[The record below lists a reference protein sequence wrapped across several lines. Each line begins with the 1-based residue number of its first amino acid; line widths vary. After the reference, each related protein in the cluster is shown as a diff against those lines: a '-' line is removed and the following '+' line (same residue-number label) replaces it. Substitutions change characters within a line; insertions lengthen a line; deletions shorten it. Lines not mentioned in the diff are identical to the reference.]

1 MPQIHDRKEY
11 RAFPALNQS
20 AAKVLVGN
28 SPAHYQAYINT
39 PQEETKA
46 LRFGTFVH
54 SAILEPHSLND
65 LYITIPGDAP
75 KKPTKAQIEAKKPSE
90 DTKEAIAWWK
100 DFYAKHEG
108 KIILDAEE
116 SALGHLV
123 ASSARFALRVHGVDF
138 DATEVMYHVDY
149 CGVPLKAAIDGVAGD
164 YLWDIKTTGAGEA
177 TPAGMLKSIR
187 SYRYNLQAYWYRLVY
202 ELATGRRPLGF
213 RFLFVEK
220 EPPFSWAIAEVG
232 PELMSYAVSD
242 FEKAITLYKE
252 CTASGVWPS
261 YPEEIQVIDIKSTTT
276 AAPINFA

>member
-11 RAFPALNQS
+11 RAFPAFNQS
-20 AAKVLVGN
+20 AAKHILT
-28 SPAHYQAYINT
+28 SPAHYQAYIHT

-54 SAILEPHSLND
+54 SAILEPHTLDD
-65 LYITIPGDAP
+65 LYATAP
-75 KKPTKAQIEAKKPSE
+75 
-90 DTKEAIAWWK
+90 DCDRRTKEGKAAWAE
-100 DFYAKHEG
+100 FATANAG
-108 KIILDAEE
+108 KTILDYEE
-116 SALGHLV
+116 SAMGHLV
-123 ASSARFALRVHGVDF
+123 ASAARHTLKRLGVEF

-149 CGVPLKAAIDGVAGD
+149 NGVPLKAAIDGVSGD

-187 SYRYNLQAYWYRLVY
+187 GYRYNLQAYWYRLVY

-220 EPPFSWAIAEVG
+220 EPPFACAVCEVG
-232 PELMSYAVSD
+232 PELMSWAIAD
-242 FEKAITLYKE
+242 FEKAVNLYKE
-252 CTASGVWPS
+252 CTASRVWPS
-261 YPEEIQVIDIKSTTT
+261 YPEEIQVIDVKSTTT

>member
-11 RAFPALNQS
+11 RAFPAFNQS
-20 AAKVLVGN
+20 AAKHMLT

-54 SAILEPHSLND
+54 SAVLEPHTLND
-65 LYITIPGDAP
+65 LYATAP
-75 KKPTKAQIEAKKPSE
+75 
-90 DTKEAIAWWK
+90 DCDRRTKEGKAAWAE
-100 DFYAKHEG
+100 FATANAG
-108 KIILDAEE
+108 KTILDYEE

-123 ASSARFALRVHGVDF
+123 ASSARFALKRLGVEF

-149 CGVPLKAAIDGVAGD
+149 NGVPLKAAIDGVAGD
-164 YLWDIKTTGAGEA
+164 YLWDIKTTDDASA
-177 TPAGMLKSIR
+177 AGMLKAIR
-187 SYRYNLQAYWYRLVY
+187 NYRYNLQAYWYRLVY

-213 RFLFVEK
+213 RFLFIEK
-220 EPPFSWAIAEVG
+220 EAPFACSICEVG
-232 PELMSYAVSD
+232 PELMSWAIAD
-242 FEKAITLYKE
+242 FEKAVNLYKD

>member
-54 SAILEPHSLND
+54 AAVLEPHTLND
-65 LYITIPGDAP
+65 LYATAP
-75 KKPTKAQIEAKKPSE
+75 DVDKRTTA
-90 DTKEAIAWWK
+90 
-100 DFYAKHEG
+100 G
-108 KIILDAEE
+108 KQEWAAFATANAGKTILDAEE
-116 SALGHLV
+116 SAIGHLV
-123 ASSARFALRVHGVDF
+123 AASARHALKTHGVVF

-220 EPPFSWAIAEVG
+220 EPPFSWAIAEIG
-232 PELMSYAVSD
+232 PDLMSYAVSD
-242 FEKAITLYKE
+242 FEKAITLYKD

-261 YPEEIQVIDIKSTTT
+261 YPEDIQVIDIKSTTT
-276 AAPINFA
+276 ATPISFA

>member
-46 LRFGTFVH
+46 LKFGTFVH
-54 SAILEPHSLND
+54 SAVLEPHSLND
-65 LYITIPGDAP
+65 LYATAP
-75 KKPTKAQIEAKKPSE
+75 
-90 DTKEAIAWWK
+90 DCDRRTKEGKAIWSEFAT
-100 DFYAKHEG
+100 ANAG
-108 KIILDAEE
+108 KTILDAEE
-116 SALGHLV
+116 AKLGFHVATSAEH
-123 ASSARFALRVHGVDF
+123 ALKTHGVVF

-149 CGVPLKAAIDGVAGD
+149 CGVPLKAAIDGVCGD
-164 YLWDIKTTGAGEA
+164 YLWDIKTTDDAS
-177 TPAGMLKSIR
+177 PAGMLKAIR
-187 SYRYNLQAYWYRLVY
+187 NYRYNLQAYWYRLVY
-202 ELATGRRPLGF
+202 ELATGKRPLGF
-213 RFLFVEK
+213 RFLFIEK
-220 EPPFSWAIAEVG
+220 EAPFSWSIAEVG

-242 FEKAITLYKE
+242 FEKAITLYKD

-261 YPEEIQVIDIKSTTT
+261 YPEEVQVIDIKSTTT

>member
-1 MPQIHDRKEY
+1 MPQIHDRNEY

-20 AAKVLVGN
+20 AAKVLIAN

-46 LRFGTFVH
+46 LKFGTFVH
-54 SAILEPHSLND
+54 AAVLEPQTLDD
-65 LYITIPGDAP
+65 LYATAP
-75 KKPTKAQIEAKKPSE
+75 EV
-90 DTKEAIAWWK
+90 DRRTKE
-100 DFYAKHEG
+100 G
-108 KIILDAEE
+108 KETWAAFATANAGKTILDAEE
-116 SALGHLV
+116 SAIGHLV
-123 ASSARFALRVHGVDF
+123 ASHARLALKTHGVVF

-164 YLWDIKTTGAGEA
+164 YLWDIKTTDDASA
-177 TPAGMLKSIR
+177 AGMLKAIR
-187 SYRYNLQAYWYRLVY
+187 NYRYNLQAYWYRLVY

-220 EPPFSWAIAEVG
+220 EPPFATAVCEVG

-242 FEKAITLYKE
+242 FEKAITLFKE
-252 CTASGVWPS
+252 CSASGVWPS
-261 YPEEIQVIDIKSTTT
+261 YPEEVQVIDIKSTTT

>member
-11 RAFPALNQS
+11 RAFPAFNQS
-20 AAKVLVGN
+20 AAKHILT

-54 SAILEPHSLND
+54 AAVLEPHTLND
-65 LYITIPGDAP
+65 LYATAP
-75 KKPTKAQIEAKKPSE
+75 EV
-90 DTKEAIAWWK
+90 DRRTKE
-100 DFYAKHEG
+100 G
-108 KIILDAEE
+108 KETWAAFQTANVGKTVLDAEE
-116 SALGHLV
+116 SAIGHLV
-123 ASSARFALRVHGVDF
+123 ASSARFALKRLGVEF

-164 YLWDIKTTGAGEA
+164 YLWDIKTTDDASA
-177 TPAGMLKSIR
+177 AGMLKAIR
-187 SYRYNLQAYWYRLVY
+187 NYRYNLQAYWYRLVY

-220 EPPFSWAIAEVG
+220 EPPFACAVCEVG
-232 PELMSYAVSD
+232 PELMSWAIAD
-242 FEKAITLYKE
+242 FEKAVTTYKA
-252 CTASGVWPS
+252 CTESGVWPS
-261 YPEEIQVIDIKSTTT
+261 YPEEIQVIDVKSTTT